1 VLVPDTPETCRNS
14 IYMPSDGRFRTVPS
28 VLEVEGYLQ
37 LAEREF
43 PGGRR
48 VLSFSLVGLWTVSSF
63 QREFVEWS
71 KPIFKVLDQISG
83 SYFKVLQKKGEEV
96 FVDAEHIGLAVG
108 SSTSRRLRKALALVH
123 AAQMAAELDRRVK
136 AELASILLLADREVR
151 ASRMFEL
158 LGRDVG
164 GPLDALGAGV
174 GAGGA
179 GPAVVDQQGN
189 EDLDATV
196 TDDLARFVPV
206 LEGEV
211 GGRKVLAADAR
222 DMWTFL
228 GGSYE
233 FPHWFREQVSRAGL
247 VEGKDYERLSEKNF
261 GKSVMG
267 RPRVDYVVTLD
278 AAKEIGMVD
287 RGPRG
292 KELRRYFIDCE
303 RRLLEREQAS
313 PGKAI
318 V

>member
-1 VLVPDTPETCRNS
+1 
-14 IYMPSDGRFRTVPS
+14 MPSDGRFRTVPS

-174 GAGGA
+174 GAGSA

-211 GGRKVLAADAR
+211 GGRKVLTARAR
-222 DMWTFL
+222 DIHVFV
-228 GGSYE
+228 GSSR
-233 FPHWFREQVSRAGL
+233 WFSNWFDDQKGRCQL
-247 VEGKDYERLSEKNF
+247 VEGRDYADEVSNEVVGNPS
-261 GKSVMG
+261 GG
-267 RPRVDYVVTLD
+267 RPRRDYVVTLD

-313 PGKAI
+313 SGKAI